1 MALRASL
8 VVEGTSMIPPH
19 TETEPA
25 TQERVPRVL
34 RMRPGVGQDCVFIS
48 AQLVKQSG
56 QVQYGQLRSF
66 TQRA

>member
-1 MALRASL
+1 
-8 VVEGTSMIPPH
+8 MIPPH